1 METSILGKAATAPA
15 TSLAKNF
22 QAIYLTMAPVNIE
35 ELLSLLSELSLLGC
49 SYCDRPG
56 EESVLSNCLSTA
68 EMIWSVSIT
77 RLWKYC
83 YIC

>member
-35 ELLSLLSELSLLGC
+35 ELLSLLSELC

-56 EESVLSNCLSTA
+56 DESVLSNCLSTA
-68 EMIWSVSIT
+68 EMIWSMSIT

-83 YIC
+83 